1 MALHYVRPEI
11 VQLASDRLSPYRV
24 LPEPYTGRTLEGW
37 DEVFELAPEMPPSS
51 IVVIDCT
58 SPDGVSGPA
67 RMWDLLTTFP
77 SISVVAAV
85 PLLATPPALIRELL
99 DRGISEFLDLDLDCS
114 PVLAIRRFREARGRP
129 FTRRVDAS
137 LSRYVSADGRTLIRA
152 AAQVAVAEGNA
163 AELAEVFGVTPETVG
178 SWCVDAGL
186 PPPRTL
192 QTWMRLLLAATLLEE
207 RGRNVASIARHCGY
221 SSDRSLRRA
230 LNKFVGTDARSAR
243 QGSTFDIVAAEFNS
257 ALFSTR
263 EAGRAHAIQ

>member
-1 MALHYVRPEI
+1 MALHHLRPEI
-11 VQLASDRLSPYRV
+11 VQLASGRLNPYQA
-24 LPEPYTGRTLEGW
+24 LPEPYTARILGEW
-37 DEVFELAPEMPPSS
+37 EEVFDIAPEMPPSS

-58 SPDGVSGPA
+58 PPDGAAGPA
-67 RMWDLLTTFP
+67 RVRELLTAFP

-85 PLLATPPALIRELL
+85 PLLTAPPALVRELL
-99 DRGISEFLDLDLDCS
+99 DHGVSEFLDLDLDCT
-114 PVLAIRRFREARGRP
+114 PALAIRRFREARGRP

-137 LSRYVSADGRTLIRA
+137 LSRYVSTDARTLTRA
-152 AAQVAVAEGNA
+152 AAQVAVAGGNA
-163 AELAEVFGVTPETVG
+163 AELAEVFGVMPETVG

-192 QTWMRLLLAATLLEE
+192 QAWMRLLLAATLLEE

-243 QGSTFDIVAAEFNS
+243 QGSTFEIVAAEFNKT
-257 ALFSTR
+257 LFATR
-263 EAGRAHAIQ
+263 EAGRERAVR

>member
-24 LPEPYTGRTLEGW
+24 LPEPYTARILGGW

-58 SPDGVSGPA
+58 PA
-67 RMWDLLTTFP
+67 DRAPGLGRMWELLTAFP

-85 PLLATPPALIRELL
+85 PLLATPPALTRELL
-99 DRGISEFLDLDLDCS
+99 DHGISEFLDLDLDCS

-137 LSRYVSADGRTLIRA
+137 LSRYVSADGTTLIRA
-152 AAQVAVAEGNA
+152 AAQVAVAGGNA
-163 AELAEVFGVTPETVG
+163 AELAEVFGVTAETVG
-178 SWCVDAGL
+178 SWCADAGL

-192 QTWMRLLLAATLLEE
+192 QAWMRLLLAATLLEE
-207 RGRNVASIARHCGY
+207 RGRSVASIARHCGY

-243 QGSTFDIVAAEFNS
+243 QGSTFEAVATEFNS
-257 ALFSTR
+257 ALFAAR
-263 EAGRAHAIQ
+263 EAGRDRSVR